1 MAELPE
7 ISKITDQMNKELVGK
22 IFAQI
27 IVNQPKCL
35 NMSCEEIKHN
45 CIGFKISKV
54 THIGKWICVTLDN
67 SYYILISLGM
77 GGDILYR
84 KCISDVKHEKYQI
97 AVHFADDSGFT
108 IRFYWFG
115 KFHFTK
121 ELEVHG
127 ETKNIA
133 PSPFDASF
141 SYESFYKIFQKR
153 RKSVKSLLLDQT
165 LISGI
170 GNMYIHDIL
179 FLARLHPS
187 SKANYLQDNEIK
199 NLYDSMM
206 HILNV
211 SKSKGAFAYEK
222 DFYGNH
228 GAYNKDDFIIA
239 YREDEDCPSCRGK
252 IEKVKI
258 GNASSYI
265 CNNCQISK

>member
-7 ISKITDQMNKELVGK
+7 ISKIANQMNKELVGK

-35 NMSCEEIKHN
+35 NVSCEKIKHN
-45 CIGFKISKV
+45 CTGTKISKV
-54 THIGKWICVTLDN
+54 TYIGKWICIALN
-67 SYYILISLGM
+67 NNYYILISLGM

-84 KCISDVKHEKYQI
+84 KCISDARYEKYQI
-97 AVHFADDSGFT
+97 ALWFADGSGFT
-108 IRFYWFG
+108 VYFWWFG
-115 KFHFTK
+115 KFHFIK
-121 ELEVHG
+121 KLEIHN

-133 PSPFDASF
+133 LSPFDVSF

-179 FLARLHPS
+179 FLARIHPS
-187 SKANYLQDNEIK
+187 STADHLRDDEIRS
-199 NLYDSMM
+199 LYDSMM
-206 HILNV
+206 HILNI
-211 SKSKGAFAYEK
+211 SKSKGTFAYEK
-222 DFYGNH
+222 DFYGNY

-239 YREDEDCPSCRGK
+239 YCEGKECPSCGRK
-252 IEKVKI
+252 IEKIKI
-258 GNASSYI
+258 GNSSSYI
-265 CNNCQISK
+265 CSNCQVIK